1 MKRDAVDFQVVPIH
15 QDAMHLRL
23 ENWGRWSNPPGLPD
37 IAPGF
42 DRVKSDEFD
51 PDKEST
57 SSLRSPVDVRDAIK
71 IQSAMHFMPI
81 KHRQALAWYYVTPSA
96 PIKACRR
103 IGCTAA
109 GLVELVDD
117 ARQILINR
125 KV

>member
-1 MKRDAVDFQVVPIH
+1 MKREAVDFQVIPIH

-23 ENWGRWSNPPGLPD
+23 ENWGRWSNPPGMPD

-42 DRVKSDEFD
+42 DRARSDELTR
-51 PDKEST
+51 ET
-57 SSLRSPVDVRDAIK
+57 SEASEIRAPVDVRDAIK

-103 IGCTAA
+103 IGCTAV

-117 ARQILINR
+117 GRQMLINR